1 MAALRGVDG
10 LGMPENVVLARA
22 LASVMAVH
30 GRHTGAGK
38 VNAIHAGA
46 CHETDP
52 SPAVDGLLPPGR
64 AGPGADADPTATRS
78 ATTVA
83 PQPVVPPP
91 QAARP
96 QPQVLPSP
104 QPAQPI
110 KSTGPA
116 QVAPAPAPK
125 PADKVYD
132 RNGRIVPGCAR
143 PVRTACSIRVPA
155 AITTACRPAMG
166 SRSSA
171 DLGCQARWQ
180 LARCT
185 A

>member
-1 MAALRGVDG
+1 MKPTLSLLLMA
-10 LGMPENVVLARA
+10 
-22 LASVMAVH
+22 
-30 GRHTGAGK
+30 
-38 VNAIHAGA
+38 
-46 CHETDP
+46 
-52 SPAVDGLLPPGR
+52 LLPLVAQAQVPTSSS
-64 AGPGADADPTATRS
+64 PTATRS

-116 QVAPAPAPK
+116 QAVPAPVPK

-132 RNGRIVPGCAR
+132 RNGRIVPGVR
-143 PVRTACSIRVPA
+143 PAGPNRVFDSRTGRYYDSVPA
-155 AITTACRPAMG
+155 GDGQQIKR
-166 SRSSA
+166 
-171 DLGCQARWQ
+171 
-180 LARCT
+180 
-185 A
+185 